1 MNELKT
7 GVENPCCEV
16 QMESKPTN
24 DTGIY
29 LEVVNGE
36 APAKQQTSLE
46 YQGPATK
53 KNPFSPIDPAH
64 SDKFLNLRRMLWIV
78 TAVAFISLLT
88 SAATLILALRVKNSQ
103 NVATSPTIVKYEV
116 SESAPFLDSWIPSL
130 PPVMYTI
137 TLGRSR
143 GKHHSR
149 ENKTNWFR
157 EGPDIKCFVIP
168 LDFHFN
174 SNKRITGANQNS
186 RLGTYS
192 NTKLILKTRLNMIY
206 KVLSLYYMHL
216 FRPQAAVSLLG

>member
-7 GVENPCCEV
+7 GVENPCFAV

-24 DTGIY
+24 DAGIY
-29 LEVVNGE
+29 LEVANGE
-36 APAKQQTSLE
+36 APAKQRTSLE

-53 KNPFSPIDPAH
+53 KNPSSPIDPAH
-64 SDKFLNLRRMLWIV
+64 SDKFLTPRRMLYVV

-103 NVATSPTIVKYEV
+103 NVSTSPTIVKHEV
-116 SESAPFLDSWIPSL
+116 RESALFLDSWIPSL

-143 GKHHSR
+143 GKHKDSR
-149 ENKTNWFR
+149 ANKTNWFR

-186 RLGTYS
+186 TYS

-206 KVLSLYYMHL
+206 KVLSLYYLHL